1 MEEMIEYFFSA
12 LPFAI
17 IAGAIYA
24 AIRYFIAVK
33 KKEKFS
39 LKKEILNIA
48 FVCYLAGLLSIILVP
63 RTKTD
68 EFSYNLVP
76 TLFLVA
82 KGEYV
87 LGIWT
92 KTMMIANVV
101 MFIPMGI
108 FICLICKKI
117 NWKNIW
123 AVALLIPIFIEICQ
137 IFIGRSFDIDDIIN
151 NFIGTIIGYSIAK
164 LLSYIINR
172 KK

>member
-1 MEEMIEYFFSA
+1 MEEMIQYFFSA

-24 AIRYFIAVK
+24 VIRYIIAVK

-48 FVCYLAGLLSIILVP
+48 FVCYLAGLLIIILVP

-68 EFSYNLVP
+68 EFSYNLIP
-76 TLFLVA
+76 TLYLVA

-87 LGIWT
+87 LGTWT
-92 KTMMIANVV
+92 KTMMIANVI

-108 FICLICKKI
+108 FINIIYKKI

-123 AVALLIPIFIEICQ
+123 IIAVLIPLFIESCQ

-151 NFIGTIIGYSIAK
+151 NFIGIIIGYFILKLVKYIVNKAK
-164 LLSYIINR
+164 
-172 KK
+172 

>member
-48 FVCYLAGLLSIILVP
+48 FVCYLA

-87 LGIWT
+87 LGTWT

-123 AVALLIPIFIEICQ
+123 PVALLIPLFIEICQ